1 MGGRT
6 IKATTN
12 AYSPVT
18 GFLTLGVGKLPPDM
32 IQWLLDHSNAVID
45 VSLQLHKGK
54 RSLNANAYFWVLVNE
69 IAINQKISDK
79 EVHDKFLSENI
90 AYHYKDGAIDW
101 KVADY
106 KSSAYGIVQ
115 DGENYYKDSLRR
127 VVLFKEDGTP
137 YRNADGKPKTSKI
150 FWHIKGTH
158 EMNTAEMSRI
168 IDSVVFEA
176 RHLGIKT
183 KEDKEIER
191 MIQQWEKQTAK
202 NT

>member
-106 KSSAYGIVQ
+106 ESSAYGIVQ

-168 IDSVVFEA
+168 IDSVVYEA

>member
-6 IKATTN
+6 IKATTS
-12 AYSPVT
+12 AYNPVT
-18 GFLTLGVGKLPPDM
+18 GFLTLGVGKLPPDV

-69 IAINQKISDK
+69 IAIYQKISDK

-106 KSSAYGIVQ
+106 ESGAYGIVQ

-137 YRNADGKPKTSKI
+137 YRDADGQPKTSKI

-168 IDSVVFEA
+168 IDSVVYEA